1 MTSNYYSVISKNHYA
16 LNVSIF
22 IFTLLG
28 LWFCPFFG
36 FGDSTPGPNAG
47 DQKQTPTP
55 VLTPSPTKTNV
66 NNSPPVKTPG
76 PFANPKNQL
85 PRVTTIPNPAWG
97 DKVIFRVM
105 TQGPSQVQIIIYDR
119 LFNKVKELGG
129 NGESLFDI
137 IWDLKKIPEG
147 IYYYQT
153 RIVDTGSGKSQ
164 ILKMQSFVILNDKN
178 APPEP

>member
-1 MTSNYYSVISKNHYA
+1 
-16 LNVSIF
+16 
-22 IFTLLG
+22 
-28 LWFCPFFG
+28 
-36 FGDSTPGPNAG
+36 
-47 DQKQTPTP
+47 
-55 VLTPSPTKTNV
+55 
-66 NNSPPVKTPG
+66 
-76 PFANPKNQL
+76 
-85 PRVTTIPNPAWG
+85 
-97 DKVIFRVM
+97 M